1 MTRNIRPIFL
11 KSVLIVLLLMC
22 SVGTWACDNCS
33 SKSLLRDSTYGISI
47 AEQQCDSLPAFA
59 LELAADSVIKQPF
72 KPTLYDL
79 PYSLSESMPN
89 VKKLVINTATLYGA
103 GVLTLGLLELLP
115 EDATAWNKKEIRET
129 PLFERWWN
137 HVKQGPVWDKDKW
150 IFNFVLHPYG
160 GAAYYMSART
170 QGCNALQS
178 FLYGFG
184 VSTVFWE
191 YGIEAFNEIPSYQD
205 LFITP
210 IVGAIMGEAFYK
222 LKRQILHNDLRLF
235 GSRLLGNVT
244 LFLIDPVN
252 EVLGLFY
259 GNDAR
264 RNAHFAVTPTSRGMQ
279 ASLTLTF

>member
-1 MTRNIRPIFL
+1 MICDQKYITVKL
-11 KSVLIVLLLMC
+11 VLVVLLVMFC
-22 SVGTWACDNCS
+22 TRADVYASGMYYYATHPA
-33 SKSLLRDSTYGISI
+33 
-47 AEQQCDSLPAFA
+47 DSLPQDDVFIG
-59 LELAADSVIKQPF
+59 ADTIPQPYF
-72 KPTLYDL
+72 KPTLYDK
-79 PYSLSESMPN
+79 PYSLTENMPN
-89 VKKLVINTATLYGA
+89 VKKLVINTATLYAA
-103 GVLTLGLLELLP
+103 GVLTLGVLELLP
-115 EDATAWNKKEIRET
+115 EDATAWNKKEIRDT

-137 HVKQGPVWDKDKW
+137 HVRQGPVWDKDKW
-150 IFNFVLHPYG
+150 IFNYVLHPYG

-235 GSRLLGNVT
+235 GSQLLGNIT

-252 EVLGLFY
+252 EVLGLLY

-264 RNAHFAVTPTSRGMQ
+264 RNAAFSIRPTSQGMQ
-279 ASLTLTF
+279 ASLSLTF